1 MGGIQLIDIELALA
15 AITLALLILLAALSA
30 FSARIAKEKKELQR
44 IRKKIDSAEASIE
57 EISISLS
64 AMKKH
69 SGSV

>member
-1 MGGIQLIDIELALA
+1 MIDVELALA

-44 IRKKIDSAEASIE
+44 IRKKIDSAEVHRSKR
-57 EISISLS
+57 S
-64 AMKKH
+64 ACKPVGDEKSY